1 MGSVETAGGVARSWR
16 GTGWRGARMVRPPAQ
31 ISGRCLG
38 LELRARWRAGL
49 CITTLA
55 PRAPRFILAAG
66 KPAAPADL
74 LFGFV
79 CASAAG
85 ADSPSFET
93 SRPRRSA
100 ICSVCRGDAL
110 CRVCLQRSRAPC
122 HVFPSPPRP
131 PPPCQ
136 GGSHQLLPAPRAWAA
151 AETRVRRQPLQGLW
165 QVRAQPGRLGTAW
178 EPRALPGSQAAPG
191 PRPAFAVSMHRSRA
205 NTTPFCRRDLT
216 SRHVGLWRVLEPV
229 PCRGRGT
236 TARVYRVRYSCVP
249 CVALWRPMLCIH
261 WHV

>member
-131 PPPCQ
+131 PTHVKVALTSCSPHPVPGRRPRPGSEGSRSRGCGRSEPSRAGWGQPGSLAPCQ
-136 GGSHQLLPAPRAWAA
+136 GARQRLGRG
-151 AETRVRRQPLQGLW
+151 QPLLSVCTGHVQILRRF
-165 QVRAQPGRLGTAW
+165 VEGT
-178 EPRALPGSQAAPG
+178 
-191 PRPAFAVSMHRSRA
+191 
-205 NTTPFCRRDLT
+205 
-216 SRHVGLWRVLEPV
+216 
-229 PCRGRGT
+229 
-236 TARVYRVRYSCVP
+236 
-249 CVALWRPMLCIH
+249 
-261 WHV
+261 

>member
-1 MGSVETAGGVARSWR
+1 MRQQVEWPGAGAGRGGGEPGWCAPPPRFQEDASGSSSELGGGLAS
-16 GTGWRGARMVRPPAQ
+16 ASPP
-31 ISGRCLG
+31 SP
-38 LELRARWRAGL
+38 
-49 CITTLA
+49 

-122 HVFPSPPRP
+122 HVFPSPPRAP
-131 PPPCQ
+131 PPMSRWLSPA
-136 GGSHQLLPAPRAWAA
+136 APR
-151 AETRVRRQPLQGLW
+151 TPCLGGGRDQGPK
-165 QVRAQPGRLGTAW
+165 A
-178 EPRALPGSQAAPG
+178 AAPG
-191 PRPAFAVSMHRSRA
+191 AVAGPSPAGQAGDSLGASRPAREPGSAWAEASLCCQYAQVTCKYYAV
-205 NTTPFCRRDLT
+205 L
-216 SRHVGLWRVLEPV
+216 
-229 PCRGRGT
+229 
-236 TARVYRVRYSCVP
+236 
-249 CVALWRPMLCIH
+249 
-261 WHV
+261 

>member
-1 MGSVETAGGVARSWR
+1 MRQQVEWPGAGAGR
-16 GTGWRGARMVRPPAQ
+16 GGGEPGGVRPPAQ

-49 CITTLA
+49 CITTSP

-131 PPPCQ
+131 PPMSRWLSPA
-136 GGSHQLLPAPRAWAA
+136 APR
-151 AETRVRRQPLQGLW
+151 TPCLGGGRDQGPK
-165 QVRAQPGRLGTAW
+165 A
-178 EPRALPGSQAAPG
+178 AAPG
-191 PRPAFAVSMHRSRA
+191 AVAGPSPAGQAGDSLGASRPAREPGSAWAEASLCCQYAQVTCKYYAV
-205 NTTPFCRRDLT
+205 L
-216 SRHVGLWRVLEPV
+216 
-229 PCRGRGT
+229 
-236 TARVYRVRYSCVP
+236 
-249 CVALWRPMLCIH
+249 
-261 WHV
+261 

>member
-1 MGSVETAGGVARSWR
+1 MRQQVEWPGAGAGR
-16 GTGWRGARMVRPPAQ
+16 GGGEPGGVRPPAQ

-122 HVFPSPPRP
+122 HIFPSPPRP

-216 SRHVGLWRVLEPV
+216 SMHVGLWRVLEPV

>member
-16 GTGWRGARMVRPPAQ
+16 GTGWRGARRGAPPRPDFRKMP
-31 ISGRCLG
+31 
-38 LELRARWRAGL
+38 RARAPSSVAGWPL
-49 CITTLA
+49 HHHPR

-131 PPPCQ
+131 PPHVKVALTSCSPHPVPGRRPRPGSEGSRSRGCGRSEPSRAGWGQPGSLAPCQ
-136 GGSHQLLPAPRAWAA
+136 GARQRLGRG
-151 AETRVRRQPLQGLW
+151 QPLLSVCTGHVQILRRF
-165 QVRAQPGRLGTAW
+165 VEGT
-178 EPRALPGSQAAPG
+178 
-191 PRPAFAVSMHRSRA
+191 
-205 NTTPFCRRDLT
+205 
-216 SRHVGLWRVLEPV
+216 
-229 PCRGRGT
+229 
-236 TARVYRVRYSCVP
+236 
-249 CVALWRPMLCIH
+249 
-261 WHV
+261 

>member
-1 MGSVETAGGVARSWR
+1 MRQQVEWPGAGAGR
-16 GTGWRGARMVRPPAQ
+16 GGGEPGGVRPPAQ

-131 PPPCQ
+131 PPHVKVALTSCSPHPVPGRRPRPGSEGSRSRGCGRSEPSRAGWGQPGSLAPCQ
-136 GGSHQLLPAPRAWAA
+136 GARQRLGRG
-151 AETRVRRQPLQGLW
+151 QPLLSVCTGHVQILRRF
-165 QVRAQPGRLGTAW
+165 VEGT
-178 EPRALPGSQAAPG
+178 
-191 PRPAFAVSMHRSRA
+191 
-205 NTTPFCRRDLT
+205 
-216 SRHVGLWRVLEPV
+216 
-229 PCRGRGT
+229 
-236 TARVYRVRYSCVP
+236 
-249 CVALWRPMLCIH
+249 
-261 WHV
+261 